1 MQESDLAAKYGNLD
15 SKRHIT
21 FPRNE
26 LSGLNF
32 TFKGK
37 QFPFRE
43 NRLTSIFQDLAR
55 LCIDLVKVRSCRLER
70 QTSPSSKKLHDK
82 FYPLNLLLFD
92 YAIFC
97 LIKMDYMHQNRSL
110 LEKANLNSKQYSLL
124 MICKHPNSKVVC
136 LSPLNKTELKIF
148 LPKIW

>member
-55 LCIDLVKVRSCRLER
+55 LCIDLVKVRSCSLER
-70 QTSPSSKKLHDK
+70 QTSLSSKKLHDK

-92 YAIFC
+92 CAIFC
-97 LIKMDYMHQNRSL
+97 LRWTTCTKIDLSWKNRIWIQNNIRCWWYV
-110 LEKANLNSKQYSLL
+110 N
-124 MICKHPNSKVVC
+124 IPIPR
-136 LSPLNKTELKIF
+136 LSAFLHWIELS
-148 LPKIW
+148 